1 MTKNF
6 ISAEGKKKLELELE
20 ELRVV
25 KRKEAADR
33 VATARDFGDLSENA
47 EYDIAKNEQAK
58 VEARIAEITDML
70 EHVEV
75 AELIENSDAVVF
87 QSEVTI
93 KEVKSGEVFTYKILG
108 KSEAN
113 PMEGSISNESALGK
127 AVLEKAKGDVVIVDA
142 PRGKLEYEIIDIK

>member
-1 MTKNF
+1 MSKNF

-25 KRKEAADR
+25 KRREAAER

-47 EYDIAKNEQAK
+47 EYDIAKHDQAK
-58 VEARIAEITDML
+58 VEARISEIENML
-70 EHVEV
+70 ENVEV
-75 AELIENSDAVVF
+75 AEVVENSNNVVF
-87 QSEVTI
+87 QSSVTI
-93 KEVKSGEVFTYKILG
+93 KELKSGEVFTYRILG

-127 AVLEKAKGDVVIVDA
+127 AVMDKAVGETVIVDA
-142 PRGKLEYEIIDIK
+142 PRGKLEYEIIEIK